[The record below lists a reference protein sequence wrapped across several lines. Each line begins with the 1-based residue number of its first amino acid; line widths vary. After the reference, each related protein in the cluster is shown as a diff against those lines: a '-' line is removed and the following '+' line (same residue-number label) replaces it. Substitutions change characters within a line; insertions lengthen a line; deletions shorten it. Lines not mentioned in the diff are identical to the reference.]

1 MLPTEFWSMRTREG
15 EVLSKDKE
23 VPIEIKSDNEE
34 NSENEETQVFDKYF
48 QGEKAGLPA
57 SIVTLTDEALTKAQ
71 IEINWKSFIL
81 TELCLSELRGRFSS
95 AINQAMREELNKS
108 ERLKI
113 ITHRRFKNN
122 VTSWFKTINPV
133 HDKMVCDS
141 VVSRKEAIAMVKFKN
156 DETEETKSF
165 QMHIVFNLEEL
176 TLNMVVGP
184 PLSLCCDI
192 TFAWARQVNLTRYL
206 LVGSVSES
214 NEASE
219 VGVAITLTD
228 LARGMFDSDESIQSS
243 FTASFMSTL
252 GCLYMLVFIGITL
265 IPCWAQGR

>member
-1 MLPTEFWSMRTREG
+1 
-15 EVLSKDKE
+15 
-23 VPIEIKSDNEE
+23 
-34 NSENEETQVFDKYF
+34 
-48 QGEKAGLPA
+48 
-57 SIVTLTDEALTKAQ
+57 
-71 IEINWKSFIL
+71 
-81 TELCLSELRGRFSS
+81 
-95 AINQAMREELNKS
+95 
-108 ERLKI
+108 
-113 ITHRRFKNN
+113 
-122 VTSWFKTINPV
+122 
-133 HDKMVCDS
+133 
-141 VVSRKEAIAMVKFKN
+141 
-156 DETEETKSF
+156 
-165 QMHIVFNLEEL
+165 MHIVFNLEEL